1 MSSRS
6 TPKRSLKMEKK
17 PPNAVRQMA
26 YFSSLGLSLAIAIF
40 LGLALGLF
48 LDGKFET
55 NPLFTLLCMA
65 IGIAAGYRNLGHA
78 IRKSRDI

>member
-1 MSSRS
+1 
-6 TPKRSLKMEKK
+6 
-17 PPNAVRQMA
+17 MA

-78 IRKSRDI
+78 IRRSRDI